1 MIEMKAKV
9 LEFKGDNGAELQLEG
24 HMEGSGGELIH
35 EGLAIIRALMKD
47 FKGENPMLH
56 MAIIREIAANPNIL
70 LGEDDEEKSEHERFA
85 KMMAEMTSKGIIG
98 KGDLN

>member
-9 LEFKGDNGAELQLEG
+9 LEFKGDDGAELEIEG
-24 HMEGSGGELIH
+24 HMEGNGGELVH

-47 FKGENPMLH
+47 FKAESPMLH
-56 MAIIREIAANPNIL
+56 TAIIRELAANPNIL
-70 LGEDDEEKSEHERFA
+70 RGEDDEDESEHERFA
-85 KMMAEMTSKGIIG
+85 KMMAEMTSRGILG